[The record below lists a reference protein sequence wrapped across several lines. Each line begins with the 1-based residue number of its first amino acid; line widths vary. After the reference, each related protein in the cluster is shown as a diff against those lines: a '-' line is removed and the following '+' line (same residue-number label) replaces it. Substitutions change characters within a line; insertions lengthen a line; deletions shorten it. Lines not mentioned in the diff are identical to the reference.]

1 MCVKNRCV
9 AIFKLT
15 ILNQFGERL
24 WERLEINQ
32 QLLILFEYVEIL
44 FTANHLVEEEWIL
57 FISDINNECLTVLLR
72 NKL

>member
-44 FTANHLVEEEWIL
+44 FTTYHLVQEKWIL
-57 FISDINNECLTVLLR
+57 FISDINNECLTILLR

>member
-1 MCVKNRCV
+1 MSVKNRCV

-44 FTANHLVEEEWIL
+44 FTANHLVKEKWIL
-57 FISDINNECLTVLLR
+57 FISDINNECLTILLR

>member
-1 MCVKNRCV
+1 VCVKNRCV

-44 FTANHLVEEEWIL
+44 FTAYHLVEEKWIL

>member
-44 FTANHLVEEEWIL
+44 FTANHLVEEKWIL

>member
-24 WERLEINQ
+24 WERLEVNQ

-44 FTANHLVEEEWIL
+44 FTANHLVEEKWIL
-57 FISDINNECLTVLLR
+57 FISDINNECLTILLR

>member
-44 FTANHLVEEEWIL
+44 FTTYHLVEEKWIL

>member
-1 MCVKNRCV
+1 MCVKNRRV

-44 FTANHLVEEEWIL
+44 FTANHLVEEKWIL

>member
-44 FTANHLVEEEWIL
+44 FTTYHLVKEKWIL